1 MANPTYEGLGFLNFV
16 ATYHDSWAD
25 TNAGHQGHRFQSSYA
40 KAALYEN
47 AGKNHYIFTKKKSW
61 RLNRNF
67 IFSRIITFLLS
78 VK

>member
-47 AGKNHYIFTKKKSW
+47 AGKNHYIFAKRKKF
-61 RLNRNF
+61 NF
-67 IFSRIITFLLS
+67 FSDYHIFP
-78 VK
+78 